1 MKLLPDTAPRMYVD
15 DAVQHAQAAKGGGAA
30 AGVAALS
37 LEPSPAPATLWVL
50 VELER
55 PVFCPENSICV
66 ASKLEV
72 RAKTSFAQNLG
83 HKPFIIPS
91 QICRWSM
98 LLAAE
103 SRFMDALLALF
114 TTPRSACS

>member
-1 MKLLPDTAPRMYVD
+1 MPRLLALLPALSALSTCKFPEAAAVKPLPDTAPRMYVD

-72 RAKTSFAQNLG
+72 RAKTSFAQ
-83 HKPFIIPS
+83 IISSEFGP
-91 QICRWSM
+91 
-98 LLAAE
+98 
-103 SRFMDALLALF
+103 
-114 TTPRSACS
+114 